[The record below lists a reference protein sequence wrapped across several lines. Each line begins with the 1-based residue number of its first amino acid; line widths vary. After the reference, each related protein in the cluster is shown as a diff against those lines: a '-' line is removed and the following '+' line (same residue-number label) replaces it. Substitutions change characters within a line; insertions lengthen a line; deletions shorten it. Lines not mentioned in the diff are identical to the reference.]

1 VLICLVGL
9 PAATAVLVGVRDDLA
24 LGSVLLVYLLVVV
37 VAAAVGSL
45 LPGLL
50 AALLSFGLANW
61 FFTPPLHTL
70 TVAGRDDLLELA
82 VFAGAAVTVSAIVE
96 LAARDRAQHQRLLAE
111 QAARTRELAAED
123 RVRSALLAAV
133 GHDLRTP
140 LAVVKAALSSLR
152 EGDVD
157 WDEPTRSRL
166 LARAD
171 ESADR
176 LTSLVTNLLDITRL
190 RADAVTARLAPVALD
205 EVVARAL
212 LVDHHGSVRVDVDDR
227 LPLVL
232 TDAALLERVV
242 ANLVENAVRF
252 SPAHAPVEVRAETS
266 RPRVGADGPGT
277 TTAVLLHVVDHGPG
291 IPAAEHDQLFTPFR
305 QLGDRGTGSHVGLGL
320 AIVRGFC
327 EAIGAHVTPSTTRG
341 GGLTMTVTLPVA
353 P

>member
-1 VLICLVGL
+1 MAAAVIVLAGL
-9 PAATAVLVGVRDDLA
+9 PTATAVLVSLRDELA
-24 LGSVLLVYLLVVV
+24 LGSVLLVYLLIVV

-45 LPGLL
+45 LPGLIS
-50 AALLSFGLANW
+50 ALLSFGLATW

-70 TVAGRDDLLELA
+70 TVAGRDDLVELV

-123 RVRSALLAAV
+123 RVRAALLAAV

-157 WDEPTRSRL
+157 WDETSRTRL

-176 LTSLVTNLLDITRL
+176 LTSLVTNLLDMTRL

-205 EVVARAL
+205 EVVVRAL
-212 LVDHHGSVRVDVDDR
+212 LEDHHESVRVDIDDG
-227 LPLVL
+227 LPLVM

-252 SPAHAPVEVRAETS
+252 SPPSTPVEVRAEV
-266 RPRVGADGPGT
+266 RGGGRV
-277 TTAVLLHVVDHGPG
+277 VLEVVDHGPG
-291 IPAAEHDQLFTPFR
+291 IPDEDRAELFAPFR

-320 AIVRGFC
+320 AIVRGFVD
-327 EAIGAHVTPSTTRG
+327 AVGADVRPSTTPG
-341 GGLTMTVTLPVA
+341 GGLTMTVTVPAVVG
-353 P
+353 